1 MNRLTRWLP
10 VACLAAY
17 GCSSTSEPVEPGPST
32 STGGTNGTPTAG
44 ANGTAGTN
52 GSAGSSVGTAGATTN
67 GGGDPG
73 PTAGTANGT
82 AGNGGA
88 GPTGGAAPT
97 AGSAGTGGGAPASGC
112 NATPPTHA
120 LNVTA
125 AKGRHDHTAG
135 GRPFAV
141 DNRAPK
147 MMGKLIIDLGV
158 DSGGIY
164 NFGLN
169 RGFHVYG
176 GQIFHCE
183 LTYANREH
191 NGDCRLETMDGVDH
205 SAAVNIPYAESV
217 AGRLAAGLA
226 QLHKDFPEEDWGY
239 FLTAD
244 GKIRWDDIG
253 ITGFSHGAQTAARTA
268 RAYCMYRA
276 VSRSGP
282 RDNECGRN
290 DQTPPYDVN
299 CDLSRVSAWIDEP
312 AKSPIEHFFGFVG
325 MNDSQRGDDLYSM
338 QRMNYIGEPV
348 DINTVPYP
356 YNGSHRFIASGE
368 GHSGFDDKKYW
379 PALGIAWGVPKENMD
394 YAAGL

>member
-1 MNRLTRWLP
+1 MNRLSLWLP
-10 VACLAAY
+10 IACLTAY
-17 GCSSTSEPVEPGPST
+17 GCSGTTDPVAPGPT
-32 STGGTNGTPTAG
+32 SAGTTGTTAGSSGTPNGAGTASVAGANTGAGGTGNPTGGAGTTAG
-44 ANGTAGTN
+44 AST
-52 GSAGSSVGTAGATTN
+52 
-67 GGGDPG
+67 
-73 PTAGTANGT
+73 
-82 AGNGGA
+82 
-88 GPTGGAAPT
+88 TGGAAPT
-97 AGSAGTGGGAPASGC
+97 AGAAPAGGTAPTAGTGTGGGAEPAGC
-112 NATPPTHA
+112 NDTPPTHA

-125 AKGRHDHTAG
+125 AKARHDHTAA

-141 DNRAPK
+141 DNRAPI

-164 NFGLN
+164 NFAVN
-169 RGFHVYG
+169 RGFHTYG
-176 GQIFHCE
+176 GQIFHCDINY
-183 LTYANREH
+183 TTREH
-191 NGDCRLETMDGVDH
+191 NGDCRLETVDGQDH
-205 SAAVNIPYAESV
+205 DKTVVVSYADSLS
-217 AGRLAAGLA
+217 GKLAAGLA

-244 GKIRWDDIG
+244 GKVRWSDVG
-253 ITGFSHGAQTAARTA
+253 ITGYSHGAQTAARTA
-268 RAYCMYRA
+268 RAMCVYRA

-299 CDLSRVSAWIDEP
+299 CDLSKVSAWLDEASKTPIDR
-312 AKSPIEHFFGFVG
+312 FFGFVG

-338 QRMNYIGEPV
+338 QRMKYIGEPV
-348 DINTVPYP
+348 DISTVPYP
-356 YNGSHRFIASGE
+356 YNGSHRFIATGE